1 MMRHDGFLFSKFAF
15 LYPCAHTVHR
25 HRMMWRRASACF
37 HPFPVSEEKLAIY
50 YKVFQASELQSRSF
64 NLGIIIEHTAALSAR
79 CPTAPRYGCTV
90 LRYRRCRIISN
101 SDYSGISMFIVV
113 HDEEPRWPGNGSCFE
128 KSTDCRTRPDQRS
141 RRHSP
146 FHRACVSRLRAW

>member
-1 MMRHDGFLFSKFAF
+1 MTVSFFQSSLFCIRVLIQYMYMYS
-15 LYPCAHTVHR
+15 TVHR

-113 HDEEPRWPGNGSCFE
+113 HDEEPRWPGNGSGFKLCLCLRL
-128 KSTDCRTRPDQRS
+128 TQHPH
-141 RRHSP
+141 RHYGI
-146 FHRACVSRLRAW
+146 LL